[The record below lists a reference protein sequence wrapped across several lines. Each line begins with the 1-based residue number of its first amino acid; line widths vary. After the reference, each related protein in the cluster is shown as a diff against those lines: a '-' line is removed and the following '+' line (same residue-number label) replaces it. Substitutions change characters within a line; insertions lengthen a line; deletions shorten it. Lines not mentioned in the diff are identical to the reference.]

1 MYVLTLLHRSTL
13 RAKYKAEDY
22 LSNSYGG
29 KKQVS
34 TTSSHDTDTDTP
46 TSPSSPPRVP
56 KEDTPPPAL
65 SPPPTMRSAKEEE
78 QAMEVLEDMRSFAA
92 EAEKASDSKTFG
104 EEMKGKEEKKVIWVG
119 PDEEE
124 GRRKPKHEAS
134 AVETQDLDNAEHK
147 RASNPE
153 QEPQMALGIFL
164 IKILFLL

>member
-1 MYVLTLLHRSTL
+1 
-13 RAKYKAEDY
+13 
-22 LSNSYGG
+22 
-29 KKQVS
+29 
-34 TTSSHDTDTDTP
+34 
-46 TSPSSPPRVP
+46 
-56 KEDTPPPAL
+56 
-65 SPPPTMRSAKEEE
+65 
-78 QAMEVLEDMRSFAA
+78 MEVLEDMRSFAA